1 MTIMRLY
8 NGDPQVKRNATNIY
22 RFSDMMRDFFGN
34 EMLLNE
40 GYTSPRV
47 NVTEEKDAF
56 VLYLAVPGLKKSDI
70 VMNIDK
76 DVLTISHNSEKQDE
90 NVYYSNRE
98 FNYNN
103 FERTFRIPET
113 VNTEKIKAAYEDG
126 ILKIHLAKREE
137 AIDRGP
143 KEIKIL

>member
-1 MTIMRLY
+1 MRLY
-8 NGDPQVKRNATNIY
+8 NGDPQVNQNTSAY

-34 EMLLNE
+34 EAYLNE

-70 VMNIDK
+70 VMKIDK
-76 DVLTISHNSEKQDE
+76 DVLTISHHSAKQEE

-113 VNTEKIKAAYEDG
+113 VNTEKIKASYEDG
-126 ILKIHLAKREE
+126 ILKIYLAKREE

>member
-1 MTIMRLY
+1 MAKFAIKIFRYGNYTRAWLNYMCKVYRL
-8 NGDPQVKRNATNIY
+8 
-22 RFSDMMRDFFGN
+22 
-34 EMLLNE
+34 E
-40 GYTSPRV
+40 
-47 NVTEEKDAF
+47 VTEEKDAF

-76 DVLTISHNSEKQDE
+76 DVLTISHNSGKQEE

-113 VNTEKIKAAYEDG
+113 VNTDKIKAIYEDG
-126 ILKIHLAKREE
+126 ILKVYLAKRDE

-143 KEIKIL
+143 KEIKIS

>member
-1 MTIMRLY
+1 MRLY
-8 NGDPQVKRNATNIY
+8 NGDPQVNKNASAY
-22 RFSDMMRDFFGN
+22 RFSDVMRDFFGN

-76 DVLTISHNSEKQDE
+76 DVLTISHNSGKQEE

-113 VNTEKIKAAYEDG
+113 VNTDKIKAIYEDG
-126 ILKIHLAKREE
+126 ILKVYLAKREE

-143 KEIKIL
+143 KEIKIS

>member
-8 NGDPQVKRNATNIY
+8 NGDPQVNKNTGVY

-76 DVLTISHNSEKQDE
+76 DVLKISHNSEKQE
-90 NVYYSNRE
+90 EHVYYSNRE
-98 FNYNN
+98 FNYHN

-113 VNTEKIKAAYEDG
+113 VNTEKIKAGYEDG
-126 ILKIHLAKREE
+126 ILKVHLAKREE